1 MARALVRLLN
11 RGGIS
16 VMLLDEE
23 VYAAALELFEQR
35 AETLSLRDAASLQLM
50 KKLGIQRLASYDEK
64 RSFSGAP
71 AEVVGKGYFESL
83 DETRKKLIRA
93 LDRARA
99 AR

>member
-50 KKLGIQRLASYDEK
+50 KKLLWGAGRGGRQRLLRVPRRNE
-64 RSFSGAP
+64 
-71 AEVVGKGYFESL
+71 E
-83 DETRKKLIRA
+83 ETHQGSRQGSSSKMIPL
-93 LDRARA
+93 
-99 AR
+99 